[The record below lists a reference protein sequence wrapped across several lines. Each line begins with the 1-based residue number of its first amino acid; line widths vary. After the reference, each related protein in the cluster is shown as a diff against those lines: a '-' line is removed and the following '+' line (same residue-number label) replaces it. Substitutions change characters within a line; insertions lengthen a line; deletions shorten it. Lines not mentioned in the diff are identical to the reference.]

1 MVLEEN
7 FCGCQNYSGCTCG
20 NTDNQFFA
28 YTGGGT
34 FPMRKG
40 TRGENVRALQVAL
53 NTKFNTPATL
63 RIITPTDFWGD
74 KTEALMR
81 HHGLPL
87 EIPNAQVLQQ
97 ILEGK
102 VPNTNTASTNT
113 SGANTWGA
121 ALKDPN
127 QALGLFGQISTIASN
142 FRQNQNQNQFQRNQD
157 FDFRLGQQD
166 FGAGG
171 LQAGGGFQ
179 QGNFGNNQQQQR
191 RLPTAAWI
199 AIGLVGLLFI
209 GLLVFKLAK

>member
-1 MVLEEN
+1 MRKEKKI
-7 FCGCQNYSGCTCG
+7 
-20 NTDNQFFA
+20 QFFL
-28 YTGGGT
+28 
-34 FPMRKG
+34 
-40 TRGENVRALQVAL
+40 ENSESV
-53 NTKFNTPATL
+53 N
-63 RIITPTDFWGD
+63 
-74 KTEALMR
+74 
-81 HHGLPL
+81 
-87 EIPNAQVLQQ
+87 IPNAQVLQQ

-102 VPNTNTASTNT
+102 VPKTASTNT
-113 SGANTWGA
+113 GANTWGA

-179 QGNFGNNQQQQR
+179 QGNFGNNQQQR